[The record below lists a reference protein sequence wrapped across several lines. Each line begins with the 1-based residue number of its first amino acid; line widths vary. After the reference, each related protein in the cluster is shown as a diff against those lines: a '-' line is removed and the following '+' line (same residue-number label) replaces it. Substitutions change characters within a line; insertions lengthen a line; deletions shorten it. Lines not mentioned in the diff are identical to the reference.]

1 MLFPLSMARMFCKH
15 LGSLLT
21 TLELDNINPPLLHQL
36 PITTLEDLVLWEVD
50 RVEEEEL
57 LLLTAAVEEDI
68 VGVELDKD

>member
-1 MLFPLSMARMFCKH
+1 MARMFCKH

-36 PITTLEDLVLWEVD
+36 PITTLVDLLWEVD

-57 LLLTAAVEEDI
+57 LTLTVVEEDI
-68 VGVELDKD
+68 VGVVLDKD